1 MFFLQVK
8 YSFLSFVVLLLMF
21 PSAHAQSGKITP
33 RPTPPKE
40 NDTEKVFTEEIKINV
55 SAFDRSGRFF
65 AGVGKDDLVI
75 LEDFVIHQPTSVR
88 QIPANVL
95 IVLDT
100 GGEDRQ
106 AKNFNATRETA
117 KSLIRSLQPEDS
129 IALLEYHDKAEIIAE
144 WTTDRA
150 FLLNVLDKKLK
161 FGRRSGFTEALKL
174 AVKFFQ
180 DSNLENRHLVLITDG
195 LDSSGNPTEKEAVV
209 KRVLSSDIN
218 VHVFSYTKLE
228 QAVVRE
234 RRKSVS
240 LGAPKKELPPGADI
254 PVQGQTKTYPTITIN
269 TDREMMKKIK
279 QRSEDLARS
288 EKSLIELSENT
299 NGIIFLPVTLEEMIE
314 KTAYLAQ
321 NIDSQYVV
329 TYVPKRPLSEVVK
342 DEIRQIQVF
351 SKREGL
357 QVLGQRK
364 LFVIARQP

>member
-1 MFFLQVK
+1 MPQVK
-8 YSFLSFVVLLLMF
+8 YFLLSVVVLLLMF
-21 PSAHAQSGKITP
+21 SPADAQSGKAIP
-33 RPTPPKE
+33 KPTPPNE
-40 NDTEKVFTEEIKINV
+40 DDTEKVFTEEIKINV
-55 SAFDRSGRFF
+55 SAFDRAGKFF
-65 AGVGKDDLVI
+65 SGVGKDDLVI

-88 QIPANVL
+88 RIPANVL

-106 AKNFNATRETA
+106 AKDFNNTRETA

-150 FLLNVLDKKLK
+150 FLLNVLDKRLK
-161 FGRRSGFTEALKL
+161 FGRRSKFVEALKL

-195 LDSSGNPTEKEAVV
+195 LDSTGNETERAAAMKNI
-209 KRVLSSDIN
+209 LTTDIN

-228 QAVVRE
+228 QSVIRE
-234 RRKSVS
+234 RRKSITR
-240 LGAPKKELPPGADI
+240 GTPKKELPPGADI

-288 EKSLIELSENT
+288 EKELTELSENT
-299 NGIIFLPVTLEEMIE
+299 NGIIFLPGAPEEMVE

-329 TYVPKRPLSEVVK
+329 TYVPKRPLSDAVG
-342 DEIRQIQVF
+342 DEIRQIQVV

-357 QVLGQRK
+357 LVSGQRK
-364 LFVIARQP
+364 LAVPARKL